1 MWYDGYERISRTEI
15 LVGNETKCICCG
27 NLLGTD
33 CFVCDGIEVVQPK
46 FPFSQDNCPICL
58 TRGHDV
64 LLKEATIAQVRQRI
78 QELQVERAKKMKGN
92 VND

>member
-1 MWYDGYERISRTEI
+1 MWFDEYERISRTEI
-15 LVGNETKCICCG
+15 RVGNETKCICCG
-27 NLLGTD
+27 NFLGTD

>member
-15 LVGNETKCICCG
+15 RVGVEVKCIGCG
-27 NLLGTD
+27 NLLGID
-33 CFVCDGIEVVQPK
+33 CFVCDGVEVVQPK
-46 FPFSQDNCPICL
+46 FPFNQENCPICL
-58 TRGHDV
+58 TRGHEV

-78 QELQVERAKKMKGN
+78 QELQTERAKKMKGN